1 MTERSG
7 TEKRKATAVVG
18 VRMAPDERAAVAA
31 AAEAR
36 GLGVS
41 TFARQAVLRAARLP
55 VPAAARRRDVQAQ
68 ALAPLLAALACISS
82 NVNQI
87 AAKMNAKSEIDRR
100 AIDQASHHLAAV
112 HAAILQLW
120 ADG

>member
-112 HAAILQLW
+112 HAAILQLG